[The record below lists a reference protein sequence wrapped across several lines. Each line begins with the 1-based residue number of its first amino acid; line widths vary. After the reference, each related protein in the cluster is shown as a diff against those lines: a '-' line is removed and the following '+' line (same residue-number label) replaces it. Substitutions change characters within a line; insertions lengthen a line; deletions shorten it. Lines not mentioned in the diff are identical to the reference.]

1 MRTKTASF
9 LAALLFFAPALAS
22 AQEAEKEHRH
32 LQNVKQLTHAKEGE
46 KSGEPYFSPD
56 GKRIIF
62 QSVRAGAPYY
72 QIYVMNADGSEPKLV
87 STGKG
92 KTTCAYFDPLDDDRF
107 IYASSHLDER

>member
-1 MRTKTASF
+1 MRTKTASTAASLLLVLLAP
-9 LAALLFFAPALAS
+9 LAAFAGD
-22 AQEAEKEHRH
+22 ETKESKYLKNIR
-32 LQNVKQLTHAKEGE
+32 QLTHAKEGE

-72 QIYVMNADGSEPKLV
+72 QIYVMNADGSEQKLV

-92 KTTCAYFDPLDDDRF
+92 KTTCSYFHPNDPDRF
-107 IYASSHLDER
+107 IY